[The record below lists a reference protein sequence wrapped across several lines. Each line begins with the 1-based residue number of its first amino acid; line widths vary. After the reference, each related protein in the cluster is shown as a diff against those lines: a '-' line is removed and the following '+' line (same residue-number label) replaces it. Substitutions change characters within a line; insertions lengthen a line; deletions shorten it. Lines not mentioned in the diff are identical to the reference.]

1 MAESPVLSPMLSAVV
16 LTVFGMILLSLTL
29 AFVRVVRGPTLPD
42 RVAALELVNV
52 LAVAFIGLYTVWSR
66 EVAFIDASVALAL
79 IAFVSTVAFARYA
92 ERGERSDG

>member
-1 MAESPVLSPMLSAVV
+1 MFSGPLAAVV
-16 LTVFGMILLSLTL
+16 LLVFGILLLSLVM
-29 AFVRVVRGPTLPD
+29 AFVRVLRGPSLPD

-52 LAVAFIGLYTVWSR
+52 LTVSFIALYTVWSR

-92 ERGERSDG
+92 ERGERLER

>member
-1 MAESPVLSPMLSAVV
+1 MLTGFFEVV
-16 LTVFGMILLSLTL
+16 ILVVFGILLLSLVL

-52 LAVAFIGLYTVWSR
+52 LTVSFIAVYTVWSR

-79 IAFVSTVAFARYA
+79 IAFVSTVAFARFA
-92 ERGERSDG
+92 ERGERLER

>member
-1 MAESPVLSPMLSAVV
+1 MTLSPFLSTVV
-16 LTVFGMILLSLTL
+16 LIVFAALLLSLTL
-29 AFVRVVRGPTLPD
+29 AFVRVIRGPTLPD

-52 LAVAFIGLYTVWSR
+52 LTVSFIALYTVWSR

-92 ERGERSDG
+92 ERGERLER